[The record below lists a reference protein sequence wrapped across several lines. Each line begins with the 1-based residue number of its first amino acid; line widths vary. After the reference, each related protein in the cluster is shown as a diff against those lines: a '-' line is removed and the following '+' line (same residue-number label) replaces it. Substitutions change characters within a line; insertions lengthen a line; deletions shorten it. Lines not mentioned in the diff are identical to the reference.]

1 MVQTGWVFLMR
12 VSLPDRPGALG
23 LVASAVGTIGADIH
37 AVEIVAKQQD
47 GIVIDDF
54 MLTLPDG
61 AMPDNVVS
69 ACREIEGVRVLW
81 LSRYPEGG
89 GLESDIE
96 LLERMSRDAEHAAM
110 ILTDSAPTVF
120 HGHWAALIN
129 TEHHTPLMT
138 SAMAPEFDAPT
149 LAAFG
154 DFTDAHT
161 VELADGWLRDWGEV
175 TAAVAPVGASHAVIL
190 GRQGGP
196 AFLTSEV
203 ARLRHLAA
211 IAASTLVT

>member
-1 MVQTGWVFLMR
+1 MR

-23 LVASAVGTIGADIH
+23 LVASAVGTIGADIR
-37 AVEIVAKQQD
+37 AVEIVSKMEH
-47 GIVIDDF
+47 GVVIDDF
-54 MLTLPDG
+54 MLVLPDG

-69 ACREIEGVRVLW
+69 ACQEIDGVRVLW

-96 LLERMSRDAEHAAM
+96 LLERMLRDAEHAAM

-120 HGHWAALIN
+120 HGHWAVLVS
-129 TEHHTPLMT
+129 TENHKPVMT
-138 SAMAPEFDAPT
+138 SAMAPELDATT
-149 LAAFG
+149 LPAFG
-154 DFTDAHT
+154 DFTHAHT

-175 TAAVAPVGASHAVIL
+175 TAAVAPLGSSHAVIL

-196 AFLTSEV
+196 AFLSSEV
-203 ARLRHLAA
+203 ARLSHLAA
-211 IAASTLVT
+211 IAASTLAA